1 MNWRHALLNAS
12 ALTLLLASG
21 QALAADDLFNAPEVT
36 ISAAESGTQGFYL
49 RGDLGY
55 AGWTQGGD
63 PSLRLFDAGTGATNS
78 ASFDANFDKPFSGS
92 LGVGYQFNDIF
103 RADLT
108 GDYFE
113 GDVKGA
119 GEADIPC
126 GGEAAG
132 TTCAGSLG
140 ADYKAMGLM
149 ANGYVDIAT
158 VAGLTPYVGAGLG
171 VTQLRWSDVALRT
184 SCVPGAA
191 GCSGSAPVN
200 QSFDGDSSWRFTYA
214 LMAGVS
220 YDMTE
225 RLKLDVGYRYSQIA
239 DGDIFGS
246 SDIDGLDDGLGRHE
260 IRAGLRLSLW

>member
-1 MNWRHALLNAS
+1 MNWRHTLLNAS

-21 QALAADDLFNAPEVT
+21 QAMATDLLEAPEVS
-36 ISAAESGTQGFYL
+36 ISAAESGSQGFYL

-55 AGWTQGGD
+55 AGWTEGGD

-78 ASFDANFDKPFSGS
+78 SSFDADFDEPFSGT
-92 LGVGYQFNDIF
+92 LGVGYQFNDMF

-113 GDVKGA
+113 GDVRGS

-132 TTCAGSLG
+132 TTCAGRLG
-140 ADYKAMGLM
+140 ADYKALGLM

-158 VAGLTPYVGAGLG
+158 VSGLTPYVGAGLG
-171 VTQLRWSDVALRT
+171 VTQLRWNDVALRT

-191 GCSGSAPVN
+191 GCSGADPVN

-220 YDMTE
+220 YNMTE
-225 RLKLDVGYRYSQIA
+225 ALKLDVGYRYSQID
-239 DGDIFGS
+239 DGDMFGS
-246 SDIDGLDDGLGRHE
+246 SDIDGLDDGLARHE